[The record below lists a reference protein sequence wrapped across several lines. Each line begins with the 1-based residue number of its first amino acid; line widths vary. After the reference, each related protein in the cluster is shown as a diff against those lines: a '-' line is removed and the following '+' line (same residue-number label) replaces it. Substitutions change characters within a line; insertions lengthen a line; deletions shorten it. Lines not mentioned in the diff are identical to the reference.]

1 MRFDDKSGTCNVF
14 TYKEGMLSAVAHD
27 LKLVVGRWSLE
38 INAGDTD
45 AGKHGAGPGRIE
57 ATFDPGSV
65 KVVCAMKDARPSEG
79 TIGPRD
85 AAKIEAN
92 VRDKVLE
99 VSRHREIR
107 FSGEIVPDGDRWS
120 VRGEL
125 ALHGARR
132 SVEARVDRRG
142 DELVTEVSL
151 NQPDFGITP
160 YSAMF
165 GALKVQPRVMVRVAV
180 PAPGPAPGSPPE
192 ETA

>member
-27 LKLVVGRWSLE
+27 LKLVVGRWSIE
-38 INAGDTD
+38 INAGDFD
-45 AGKHGAGPGRIE
+45 AGDAGEHGAGPGRVE
-57 ATFDPGSV
+57 ATFDPGSME
-65 KVVCAMKDARPSEG
+65 VVCAMKDGRPSEG

-99 VSRHREIR
+99 VSRHREIG

-132 SVEARVDRRG
+132 TVDARVERRG
-142 DELVTEVSL
+142 DELVTEVTL

-165 GALKVQPRVMVRVAV
+165 GALKVQPRVTVRVAV
-180 PAPGPAPGSPPE
+180 PAPPATLGE
-192 ETA
+192 DA